1 MTADSAESEKPL
13 VLYACDP
20 LVDPANLDLDGSLL
34 TPDRVRLLVAIACEV
49 PQESLA
55 WFRKRLMPP
64 AQLRRQVAAREVEL
78 QERMFAVSKYLEHLG
93 YDVDTRIERGKH
105 TGDIILRIADEAN
118 VDLIVMKRRDQSPW
132 ERLLIGSV
140 VDYVAK
146 RARQPLLILPPG
158 SPPVSQPEVPVPGAE
173 KADRE

>member
-1 MTADSAESEKPL
+1 MMTADSSESEKQL

-20 LVDPANLDLDGSLL
+20 LVEPATLDLDGPLL
-34 TPDRVRLLVAIACEV
+34 TPDRVRLLVVIACEV

-78 QERMFAVSKYLEHLG
+78 QERMFAVYKHLEHLG
-93 YDVDTRIERGKH
+93 YEVDTRIERGKH
-105 TGDIILRIADEAN
+105 TGDIILGIADEAD
-118 VDLIVMKRRDQSPW
+118 VDLIVMKRRDQAPW

-140 VDYVAK
+140 ADYVAK
-146 RARQPLLILPPG
+146 RARHPLLILPPG
-158 SPPVSQPEVPVPGAE
+158 TGPVPGAE
-173 KADRE
+173 PPEQAGDGQA